1 MPPLSPLPRPRPPP
15 TDRSSHRIPLRQEA
29 ARPARRH
36 EMGRRLLPHL
46 RGDAPPRRSNPA
58 AERRNAGVRLK

>member
-29 ARPARRH
+29 ARPAR
-36 EMGRRLLPHL
+36 PL
-46 RGDAPPRRSNPA
+46 RGDAPPRRWLFPVVFCCGVSCG
-58 AERRNAGVRLK
+58 RGRAGL